1 MVATNVRVG
10 EFSSRGVLLAVGAT
24 SLALLIAGC
33 GEGQRDAAELKGT
46 YPVEVVKVSFPR
58 KQAVARDTRMEMVVR
73 NAGSK
78 TMPNV
83 AVTVDSFYYRS
94 DYPHL
99 SVNRRPVWI
108 VNTGPGAI
116 AKPAVESEE
125 INPPGGG
132 ETAFVN
138 TWALGALAA
147 GHRVRFV
154 WRVTPVKSGRH
165 MLDYTVAAGIDGKSV
180 ALLATGGKAV
190 GRLVAQIAPAPP
202 RTHVNPETGEVKAG
216 PNPVSHAEVGAVP

>member
-1 MVATNVRVG
+1 MRVG
-10 EFSSRGVLLAVGAT
+10 EFSSRGVLLATGAAG
-24 SLALLIAGC
+24 LALLIAGC
-33 GEGQRDAAELKGT
+33 GEGERNAAELKGT
-46 YPVEVVKVSFPR
+46 YPVEVTKVSFPR
-58 KQAVARDTRMEMVVR
+58 KQAVARDTRLVILVR

-99 SVNRRPVWI
+99 SVNQRPVWI
-108 VNTGPGAI
+108 VNTGPGAV
-116 AKPAVESEE
+116 AHPSVESEE

-132 ETAFVN
+132 ETAFVK
-138 TWALGALAA
+138 TWALGPLAA
-147 GHRVRFV
+147 GHQVRFV

-165 MLDYTVAAGIDGKSV
+165 TLTYTVAAGIDGKSV
-180 ALLATGGKAV
+180 AQTPDGSKPVGK
-190 GRLVAQIAPAPP
+190 LVARIAPAPP

-216 PNPVSHAEVGAVP
+216 PNPVSQAEVGAVP

>member
-10 EFSSRGVLLAVGAT
+10 EFSSRGVLLAVGAA
-24 SLALLIAGC
+24 SLALPIAGC
-33 GEGQRDAAELKGT
+33 GEGERNAAELKGT
-46 YPVEVVKVSFPR
+46 YPVEVRRVSFPR
-58 KQAVARDTRMEMVVR
+58 RQAVARDTRMEIVVR

-94 DYPHL
+94 EYPHL
-99 SVNRRPVWI
+99 SVNNRPVWI

-132 ETAFVN
+132 ETAFVK
-138 TWALGALAA
+138 TWALGPLAA

-165 MLDYTVAAGIDGKSV
+165 TLDYTVAAGIDGKSV
-180 ALLATGGKAV
+180 ARLAGGGRPV
-190 GRLVAQIAPAPP
+190 GRLVARIAPAPP

-216 PNPVSHAEVGAVP
+216 PNPVSRGEVGAVP

>member
-10 EFSSRGVLLAVGAT
+10 EFSSGGVLLAVGAT

-33 GEGQRDAAELKGT
+33 GEGARDAKEPKGA
-46 YPVEVVKVSFPR
+46 YPIEVTRVSFPR
-58 KQAVARDTRMEMVVR
+58 KQAVARDTRLVLVVR

-94 DYPHL
+94 DYPRL
-99 SVNRRPVWI
+99 SVNKRPVWI

-116 AKPAVESEE
+116 AKPPVESEE

-138 TWALGALAA
+138 TWALGPLAA
-147 GHRVRFV
+147 GHQVRFV

-165 MLDYTVAAGIDGKSV
+165 TIAYTVAAGIDGKSV
-180 ALLATGGKAV
+180 AQLAGGGKAV
-190 GRLVAQIAPAPP
+190 GKLVAQIAPLPP
-202 RTHVNPETGEVKAG
+202 RTHVNPETGEVKPG
-216 PNPVSHAEVGAVP
+216 PNPVSQAEVGAVP

>member
-10 EFSSRGVLLAVGAT
+10 EFSSRGVLLTAGAAG
-24 SLALLIAGC
+24 LALLIAGC
-33 GEGQRDAAELKGT
+33 GEGVRDAKEQKGT
-46 YPVEVVKVSFPR
+46 YPVEVTRVSFPR
-58 KQAVARDTRMEMVVR
+58 KQAVARDTRLVLVVR
-73 NAGSK
+73 NTGSQ

-83 AVTVDSFYYRS
+83 AVAVDSFYYRS

-99 SVNRRPVWI
+99 AVNKRPVWI
-108 VNTGPGAI
+108 VNTGPGPV

-138 TWALGALAA
+138 TWALGPLAA
-147 GHRVRFV
+147 GHQVRFV

-165 MLDYTVAAGIDGKSV
+165 TLIYTVAAGIDGKSV
-180 ALLATGGKAV
+180 AQLAGGGKPV
-190 GRLVAQIAPAPP
+190 GKLVARIAPAPP

-216 PNPVSHAEVGAVP
+216 PNPVSQAEVGAIP

>member
-10 EFSSRGVLLAVGAT
+10 EFSSGGVLLAVGAT
-24 SLALLIAGC
+24 SLTLLIAGC
-33 GEGQRDAAELKGT
+33 GEGERNAAELKGT

-58 KQAVARDTRMEMVVR
+58 KQAVARDTRMEMLVR

-94 DYPHL
+94 DYPRL
-99 SVNRRPVWI
+99 SVNQRPVWI
-108 VNTGPGAI
+108 VNTGPGAV

-132 ETAFVN
+132 ETAFVK
-138 TWALGALAA
+138 TWALGPLAA
-147 GHRVRFV
+147 GHQVRFL

-165 MLDYTVAAGIDGKSV
+165 ILTYTVAAGIDGKSV
-180 ALLATGGKAV
+180 ARLATGGRPV
-190 GRLVAQIAPAPP
+190 GRLVARIAPAPP

-216 PNPVSHAEVGAVP
+216 PNPVSQAEVGAVP

>member
-10 EFSSRGVLLAVGAT
+10 EFSSRGVLLATGAAG
-24 SLALLIAGC
+24 LALLIAGC
-33 GEGQRDAAELKGT
+33 GGGARDAKEPKGT
-46 YPVEVVKVSFPR
+46 YPVEVTRVSFPR
-58 KQAVARDTRMEMVVR
+58 IQAVARDTRLVLVVR
-73 NAGSK
+73 NTGSQ

-94 DYPHL
+94 DYPRL
-99 SVNRRPVWI
+99 GVNKRPVWI

-116 AKPAVESEE
+116 AKSPVESEE

-138 TWALGALAA
+138 TWALGPLAP

-154 WRVTPVKSGRH
+154 WHVTPVKSGRH
-165 MLDYTVAAGIDGKSV
+165 TLTYTVAAGIDGKSV
-180 ALLATGGKAV
+180 AQLAGGGKPV
-190 GRLVAQIAPAPP
+190 GRLVARIAPLPP
-202 RTHVNPETGEVKAG
+202 RTHVNPETGEVKPG
-216 PNPVSHAEVGAVP
+216 PNPVSRAEVGAVP